1 MKITMGDIIGK
12 VTKTTIIGAGYLTQG
27 VGIIS
32 DKIVKDEKIKNN
44 IHEKTEKISKTIKDS
59 AAPISDKV
67 SEGVTRAILMSE
79 KVGENITKTVA
90 EKMNASPETIA
101 TAEKCGGFAGKAI
114 ASGVTAGACI
124 VAAGTSVA
132 TVGASVFTHGIA
144 TLGLGSMYGGLVT
157 VSAIAGA
164 VFATEKEKKNED
176 KIDQSNLEE
185 TKKIED
191 KKEAHSKEK

>member
-12 VTKTTIIGAGYLTQG
+12 VTKTTMIAAGYLTQG

-32 DKIVKDEKIKNN
+32 DKIVKDEKIKSN
-44 IHEKTEKISKTIKDS
+44 IHEKTKKISKNLKDS
-59 AAPISDKV
+59 AEPISDKV
-67 SEGVTRAILMSE
+67 SKVVTKAILKSE
-79 KVGENITKTVA
+79 EVGGNITKTVA

-101 TAEKCGGFAGKAI
+101 VAEKCGEFAGKAI

-124 VAAGTSVA
+124 AAAGTSA
-132 TVGASVFTHGIA
+132 STVGASVFTHGIA

-157 VSAIAGA
+157 VSAIAGS
-164 VFATEKEKKNED
+164 VFATEKDNKDEEKAKKD
-176 KIDQSNLEE
+176 KLDE

-191 KKEAHSKEK
+191 KKETQPKE

>member
-1 MKITMGDIIGK
+1 MKITMGNIIGK

-67 SEGVTRAILMSE
+67 SEGVTKAILMSE
-79 KVGENITKTVA
+79 KVGGNITKTVA

-101 TAEKCGGFAGKAI
+101 AAEKCGEFAGKAI

-124 VAAGTSVA
+124 AAAGTSAA

-157 VSAIAGA
+157 VSAIAGS
-164 VFATEKEKKNED
+164 VFATEKNNKDEEKAKKD
-176 KIDQSNLEE
+176 KLDE

-191 KKEAHSKEK
+191 KNENQPKE